1 MNLSYFLILIL
12 PNLMSVLGIV
22 KESVLYDASGGIIR
36 REISAESEVKK
47 CYRYTWLGPV
57 TETTNQTSNCKDFED
72 EEQQRPCFEPLV
84 WTFNDESGNNEP
96 DLGELEAACTEKG
109 CDPFCTPSPS
119 QSCVKYSEW
128 NGNTLTYVSKF
139 CGKVNL
145 DWNRDK
151 GDVNRCFKEGSAQY
165 CFCEQNMKYLC
176 NKAAVSPF
184 SPSSPLALTL
194 TISATLFWF

>member
-1 MNLSYFLILIL
+1 M
-12 PNLMSVLGIV
+12 
-22 KESVLYDASGGIIR
+22 
-36 REISAESEVKK
+36 KK
-47 CYRYTWLGPV
+47 CYRYTWMGPV
-57 TETTNQTSNCKDFED
+57 TETTNQTSNCNDFED
-72 EEQQRPCFEPLV
+72 DDDRPCFEPLV

-96 DLGELEAACTEKG
+96 DLGELEAACSEKG

-128 NGNTLTYVSKF
+128 SGNTLTYVSKVTTTTTNISSLSRVFLFQF

-145 DWNRDK
+145 DWNRGK
-151 GDVNRCFKEGSAQY
+151 GDVNRCFREGSKQY

-176 NKAAVSPF
+176 NEAVSPF
-184 SPSSPLALTL
+184 SPSFPLALTM